1 MYRLEY
7 VDTSIFIQKKKEDK
21 NVTFGGTAIILINYH
36 KKHILSIIS

>member
-21 NVTFGGTAIILINYH
+21 NVTFGHYIN
-36 KKHILSIIS
+36 KLS